1 MHRTTRLLLVAAIGI
16 SIVAALAWVALRPV
30 PVTAE
35 LAEITRGPMS
45 VTIDVDGVTRIRDI
59 WEVSA
64 PIAGTAMRSP
74 VRIGDPVVNGETI
87 VAVVQPVA
95 PSLLDFRSRSQA
107 EAAVHEAEAALA
119 VAESRV
125 AQSEED
131 LAYARSQYE
140 RAKALVERGVASL
153 VRLEDEAQALKV
165 SEAAHDTAVS
175 AKVMAESTLERARA
189 ALIGPGDIAGGNAA
203 CCIEISAPSDGVVL
217 SIDRISERPVLAGE
231 RLLSIGD
238 PRDLEIVADPLSRDA
253 VRIPREAR
261 AAVTRWGGEG
271 TLEAKLRKIEPS
283 AYTEIS
289 ALGIEEQRVQA
300 IFDFTNPPENRE
312 TLADGYAVR
321 LAIEVWAAADVLRV
335 PLGALFREDGAWSVF
350 TVRDGRATLVPVE
363 IGQRNDRVAELT
375 AGLGDGDVVV
385 VHPGD
390 AVAEGVSVLPLVRE

>member
-1 MHRTTRLLLVAAIGI
+1 MHRTTRLLIVAAIGI
-16 SIVAALAWVALRPV
+16 AIVATLAWLALRPV

-35 LAEITRGPMS
+35 VAKVSRGPMS

-64 PIAGTAMRSP
+64 PIAGTTMRSP
-74 VRIGDPVVNGETI
+74 VRVGDPVLAGETI

-131 LAYARSQYE
+131 LAYARSQFD

-153 VRLEDEAQALKV
+153 VRLEDAAQSLKV
-165 SEAAHDTAVS
+165 NQAAHDTALS
-175 AKVMAESTLERARA
+175 AKLMADSTLERARA
-189 ALIGPGDIAGGNAA
+189 ALIGPGDIEGGDIA
-203 CCIEISAPSDGVVL
+203 CCIEIRAPSDGVVL

-238 PRDLEIVADPLSRDA
+238 PRNLEIVADPLSRDA
-253 VRIPREAR
+253 VRIPPDAR
-261 AAVTRWGGEG
+261 AVITRWGGQG
-271 TLEAKLRKIEPS
+271 TLEAKLRKVEPS
-283 AYTEIS
+283 AYTEVS

-300 IFDFTNPPENRE
+300 IFDFTDPPGDRE

-335 PLGALFREDGAWSVF
+335 PLGALFREDGVWSVF
-350 TVRDGRATLVPVE
+350 AVRDGLATLVPVE
-363 IGQRNDRVAELT
+363 IGQRNERVAELT
-375 AGLGDGDVVV
+375 AGLGEDDLVV

-390 AVAEGVSVLPLVRE
+390 AIADGVSVVPLLRE